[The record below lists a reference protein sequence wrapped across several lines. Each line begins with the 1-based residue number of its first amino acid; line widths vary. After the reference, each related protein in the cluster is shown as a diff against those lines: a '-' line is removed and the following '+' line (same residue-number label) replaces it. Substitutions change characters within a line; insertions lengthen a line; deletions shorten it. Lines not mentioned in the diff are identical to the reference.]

1 VTPPAPAP
9 RVAVALDAIRPAR
22 ARGSWRATWR
32 IRNDGA
38 AAITIVQ
45 AWHPHGRFRSRR
57 RSLALRVRPGSHATL
72 DLPVR
77 SDVAPDEVV
86 ENAFLIL
93 QVTAARRAWRVF
105 ARFRLFGQAGG
116 GVPGIVVEAV
126 DAHPV
131 EG

>member
-1 VTPPAPAP
+1 VTPVARAP
-9 RVAVALDAIRPAR
+9 RLAVALDAIRPVR
-22 ARGSWRATWR
+22 EGSWRATWR

-38 AAITIVQ
+38 AAIAIVQ

-57 RSLALRVRPGSHATL
+57 RSLALRVRPASHATL
-72 DLPVR
+72 ELPVR

-93 QVTAARRAWRVF
+93 QVTSARRAWRMFV
-105 ARFRLFGQAGG
+105 RFRLFGRTGG
-116 GVPGIVVEAV
+116 GVPRIVVEAV